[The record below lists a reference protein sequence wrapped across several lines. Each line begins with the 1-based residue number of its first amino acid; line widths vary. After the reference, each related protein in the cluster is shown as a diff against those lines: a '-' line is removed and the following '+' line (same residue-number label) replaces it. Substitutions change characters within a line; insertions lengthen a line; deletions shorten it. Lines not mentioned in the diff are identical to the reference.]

1 MIYYIS
7 YIIYLMPTRYGIV
20 LLLISTGCTIM
31 AEINQNFTWRKG
43 TDRLDLTWRPINAS
57 ISYECT
63 LFHCSTHYRLCHCH
77 SSWTILMSP
86 FQVAKETLFF
96 VVQKHTWALPE
107 TLDQIFDE
115 RVSNWI
121 DTLIKSYSIALL
133 DLVGE
138 GTNNC
143 AWPLLCVLFF
153 LGFAGENLGS
163 ELLRLRFVGLK
174 RTLCFFKC
182 NPTNFQSAVTFL
194 PAFLKRFNKTCSIP
208 PLIGKHKRVFWQFHY
223 ISTTYS

>member
-1 MIYYIS
+1 MEE
-7 YIIYLMPTRYGIV
+7 R
-20 LLLISTGCTIM
+20 
-31 AEINQNFTWRKG
+31 
-43 TDRLDLTWRPINAS
+43 DRPIGLNLKANQCIHFLRMHFVS
-57 ISYECT
+57 
-63 LFHCSTHYRLCHCH
+63 LFNSLLSLSL

-138 GTNNC
+138 KTNNC

-194 PAFLKRFNKTCSIP
+194 PAFLKRFNITCSIP
-208 PLIGKHKRVFWQFHY
+208 PFRGNKQKSSANSTVLY
-223 ISTTYS
+223 IWTTYRRSS